1 MIEQGGIYLSRKFS
15 DLTAKELARLPSLCF
30 DHSRIGEEI
39 IHLHL
44 FNDEKMHWYIAEWG
58 PINKRFFGFYLNK
71 ADGIASGF
79 CGLDD
84 ILVYERRGTSWTPM
98 VDEDWRPV
106 VAREIPILV
115 EYIKL
120 MIIQPDLT

>member
-1 MIEQGGIYLSRKFS
+1 MRKMCTGIL
-15 DLTAKELARLPSLCF
+15 
-30 DHSRIGEEI
+30 
-39 IHLHL
+39 
-44 FNDEKMHWYIAEWG
+44 AEWG
-58 PINKRFFGFYLNK
+58 PLNKRFFGFYLNK

-98 VDEDWRPV
+98 VDEDWKPV
-106 VAREIPILV
+106 VAREIPILA